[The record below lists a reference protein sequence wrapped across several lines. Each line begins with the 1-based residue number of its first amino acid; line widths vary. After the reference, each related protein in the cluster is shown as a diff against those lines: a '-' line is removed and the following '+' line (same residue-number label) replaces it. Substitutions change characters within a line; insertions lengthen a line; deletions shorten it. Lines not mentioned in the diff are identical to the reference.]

1 MWKPLKDTSHLLILN
16 KMPRRSLTRT
26 VAATRRRGRKWSPVL
41 VQEEKTMVLAASN
54 QTVEVFRLCAN
65 SSNTQTGPTATII
78 KCGNFKL
85 NFDVQSSSNTPFAG
99 YGQAY
104 VMFAPQGV
112 NPTVDYP
119 NEHPEYI
126 MAWRSFDPGYN
137 ALQSLSLQ
145 TKLKRNLNS
154 GDAVVLVVRISNI
167 SSTQQTIAFHHTTTF
182 VCCNN

>member
-1 MWKPLKDTSHLLILN
+1 MARKSI
-16 KMPRRSLTRT
+16 SRT

-41 VQEEKTMVLAASN
+41 VQQQKQIDIPAGHDTPGEA
-54 QTVEVFRLCAN
+54 VEVFRLCAN
-65 SSNTQTGPTATII
+65 STNTQMGPTATII

-85 NFDVQSSSNTPFAG
+85 NFDSQSAGNVQFPG
-99 YGQAY
+99 YAQAY
-104 VMFAPQGV
+104 VMFCPQGV
-112 NPTVDYP
+112 NPDYNYP

-154 GDAVVLVVRISNI
+154 GDAVVLVVRISNV
-167 SSTQQTIAFHHTTTF
+167 STSTQSIAFHHTTTF